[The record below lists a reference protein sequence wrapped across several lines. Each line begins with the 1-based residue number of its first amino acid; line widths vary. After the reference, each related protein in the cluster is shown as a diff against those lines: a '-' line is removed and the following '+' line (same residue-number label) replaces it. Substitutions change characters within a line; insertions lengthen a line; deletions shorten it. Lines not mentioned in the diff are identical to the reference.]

1 MEAKYMGLMLFIST
15 LVVVINCQTAENL
28 LDQEIETAIYYGDS
42 YVNIGDPFKIT
53 CIIPISEP
61 INWVKDGE
69 PITNHNLRHWRDNH
83 SFITSE
89 SAIDGER
96 HKIEAHLSV
105 RHALKAHQGK
115 YQCNT
120 LHSSYHLLK
129 LRKSESPFTKPQ
141 LVDSSEEMY
150 FSTQLPDM
158 YLPSVGNTVHQSIL
172 LPPHTSAPSISTQ
185 KYDMPSQKVTTV
197 YSNATHFNNN
207 MYTLPDEVQS
217 SNSERSFTTT
227 TGRKEHLNVFDKS
240 NITGIL
246 LVHPS
251 SFPVSPEYIQM
262 ITGRMIEQSTS
273 TEPITIRQSYLPV
286 LPGVTS
292 YDNPTTTFTTATT
305 NNILS
310 QPFLKKEPELLLPN
324 YDNKEHKVKAFD
336 IKGPLVLSCNI
347 TKEGDYDLT
356 WEKNGTDVSKV
367 PSLQGRYR
375 IIKPERKFVI
385 ERTEEKDAG
394 TYSCVVNGEK
404 KDFRVA
410 AKIVVRV
417 PSNSGVVEGEKLSIH
432 CVVAGTDPQLYW
444 QMGNLTIY
452 NSSGRYELKEDE
464 NKVQNAVLTM
474 DNVSL
479 NDRGDYKCLGRN
491 IINDLG
497 IADPAEDISFV
508 RVKGKFAALWP
519 FLGICAEVIILCT
532 IILIYEKRRN
542 KTELEESDTD
552 PNTEQ

>member
-1 MEAKYMGLMLFIST
+1 MT
-15 LVVVINCQTAENL
+15 NCQNTENL
-28 LDQEIETAIYYGDS
+28 MDRDIETAIYYGDS
-42 YVNIGDPFKIT
+42 NINIGDPFKIT
-53 CIIPISEP
+53 CIIPVSEP
-61 INWVKDGE
+61 INWVKNGE

-89 SAIDGER
+89 SPIDGER

-120 LHSSYHLLK
+120 LHTSYHTLK
-129 LRKSESPFTKPQ
+129 LHKLENQFTNSQ
-141 LVDSSEEMY
+141 MIDSSEETY
-150 FSTQLPDM
+150 FSTQSPEM
-158 YLPSVGNTVHQSIL
+158 YLPNVGNTVYRGV
-172 LPPHTSAPSISTQ
+172 LPTSTPIPSIST
-185 KYDMPSQKVTTV
+185 KLYDMSSQKIASV
-197 YSNATHFNNN
+197 YSNASNFNNI
-207 MYTLPDEVQS
+207 YTLPAEVPP
-217 SNSERSFTTT
+217 SNSEIGFTTT
-227 TGRKEHLNVFDKS
+227 TGHEHKNVFDKN

-262 ITGRMIEQSTS
+262 ITGRIIEQSTP
-273 TEPITIRQSYLPV
+273 TEPVTTRQYYLPV
-286 LPGVTS
+286 LPGVSS
-292 YDNPTTTFTTATT
+292 YDTTTATAT
-305 NNILS
+305 NILPK
-310 QPFLKKEPELLLPN
+310 PFIRKDPGLLVPN
-324 YDNKEHKVKAFD
+324 YDNVEHQVKAFD
-336 IKGPLVLSCNI
+336 IRGPLVLSCNI
-347 TKEGDYDLT
+347 TKAGDYDLI
-356 WEKNGTDVSKV
+356 WEKNGTEVSKV

-375 IIKPERKFVI
+375 IIKPERKFMI
-385 ERTEEKDAG
+385 EKTEEPDSG
-394 TYSCVVNGEK
+394 IYSCRVNDEK
-404 KDFRVA
+404 KDFRVV

-432 CVVAGTDPQLYW
+432 CVVAGTDPRLYW
-444 QMGNLTIY
+444 EMGNLTIY
-452 NSSGRYELKEDE
+452 NSTGRYELNEDE
-464 NKVQNAVLTM
+464 NKVQNAILTM
-474 DNVSL
+474 SNVNL

-497 IADPAEDISFV
+497 ISEPAGDISFV

-519 FLGICAEVIILCT
+519 FLGICAEVLVLCT